1 MVRCRAPAEDLV
13 GRRRSSGECRW
24 RFGGA
29 GIGRSLH
36 GHRRPHSRSAPRP
49 GSARRCS
56 DYSAAPADL
65 PGFEE
70 KDIDITLEGDILTLR
85 ADAPRALPEGFK
97 VVRSE
102 RSRVRLLKQ
111 IELPVRVDVDGVSAS
126 FTDGVLELKL
136 PKAADA
142 RPRRIP
148 VTGTKTE
155 SKEGASA

>member
-1 MVRCRAPAEDLV
+1 MLSPFFDFSDSLRLMDSLERKIHASAQGRDESGAWMFLRDTGEDLV
-13 GRRRSSGECRW
+13 
-24 RFGGA
+24 
-29 GIGRSLH
+29 LL
-36 GHRRPHSRSAPRP
+36 
-49 GSARRCS
+49 
-56 DYSAAPADL
+56 ADL

-70 KDIDITLEGDILTLR
+70 KDIDITLEGDVLTLR

-111 IELPVRVDVDGVSAS
+111 IELPVRVDVEGVSAS

-136 PKAADA
+136 PKAAEA

-148 VTGTKTE
+148 VTGTKTD